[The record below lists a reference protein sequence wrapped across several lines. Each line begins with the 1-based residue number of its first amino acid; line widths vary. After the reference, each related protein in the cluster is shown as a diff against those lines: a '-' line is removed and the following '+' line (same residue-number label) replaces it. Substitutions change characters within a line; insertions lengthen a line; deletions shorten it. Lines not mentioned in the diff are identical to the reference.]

1 MARRKRSSEVLE
13 KAERRASGMSSIE
26 LDLDLGNGMT
36 LDSYRGKVQEMRD
49 KLNGYNRLLSTVDQT
64 YNDLLKAERELA
76 QWSER
81 MLGAVAVK
89 YGRNSN
95 EYEMSGGVRRVERKR
110 ATKIDSEPLVQE
122 DLPVPVS
129 P

>member
-1 MARRKRSSEVLE
+1 
-13 KAERRASGMSSIE
+13 MSSIK

-36 LDSYRGKVQEMRD
+36 LEAYRSKVQEMRE
-49 KLNGYNRLLSTVDQT
+49 KLNGYNRLLSTVDQN
-64 YNDLLKAERELA
+64 YNDLLEAERELS

-95 EYEMSGGVRRVERKR
+95 EYEMSGGVRRIERRRPSK
-110 ATKIDSEPLVQE
+110 ADSEPLVQE
-122 DLPVPVS
+122 ESPATVS